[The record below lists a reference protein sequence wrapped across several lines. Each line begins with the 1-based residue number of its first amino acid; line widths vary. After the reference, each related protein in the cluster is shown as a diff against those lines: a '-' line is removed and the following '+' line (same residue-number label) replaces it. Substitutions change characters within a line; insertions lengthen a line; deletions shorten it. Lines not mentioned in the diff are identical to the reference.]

1 MDGFLTV
8 GHPAAIGAV
17 HAMLATRAPHAVLLA
32 GPPSVGKRSL
42 ALDLAAGLLCS
53 GAVAGAR
60 PCRACRACR
69 MVEHGNHPDLHV
81 LEPEG
86 PGGQV
91 GIGGKD
97 GKRGVRDLVT
107 ELSLLPV
114 EGVARVAIIRDAH
127 RMNDDA
133 QSALLKT
140 LEEPPSRTTLILVAD
155 DEERLLPTVR
165 SRCARIRL
173 GTVSARDIETLLAQR
188 DLADPPT
195 AARLSR
201 LAGGRSG
208 LAVAYAS
215 APGAEAIRNELTRTL
230 IDLLAAGAS
239 DRLLAAKGLLGRAA
253 SLAALLAPAVPGV
266 PEPAARGRGRS
277 RTGAPATGVRAAA
290 DADAGVP
297 ADGDAA
303 TSGGDEPVAKV
314 PASERRRALA
324 LLLDAWRDVARDL
337 ALAQA
342 GSPRAVRD
350 VALLEELDAAALD
363 LPAGAAAGSLARLM
377 RASELL
383 EANVAPELVL
393 DVLLVRWPR
402 RRSAA

>member
-8 GHPAAIGAV
+8 GQPAAVGAV
-17 HAMLATRAPHAVLLA
+17 HAMLATHAPHAVLLA

-53 GAVAGAR
+53 GATDGAR
-60 PCRACRACR
+60 PCRECRSCR
-69 MVEHGNHPDLHV
+69 MVAHGNHPDLHV

-114 EGVARVAIIRDAH
+114 EGVARVAIVRDAH

-140 LEEPPSRTTLILVAD
+140 LEEPPSGTTLILVAD

-173 GTVSARDIETLLAQR
+173 GTVSVRDIETLLAGR
-188 DLADPPT
+188 DLADAPT
-195 AARLSR
+195 AARLAR

-208 LAVAYAS
+208 LAVAYAG
-215 APGAEAIRNELTRTL
+215 APEAEAIRNELSRTL

-239 DRLLAAKGLLGRAA
+239 DRLLAAKELLARAA
-253 SLAALLAPAVPGV
+253 SLAALLAPAVPGAA
-266 PEPAARGRGRS
+266 EPRGRGRG
-277 RTGAPATGVRAAA
+277 RAKAGATSSAGQAA
-290 DADAGVP
+290 P
-297 ADGDAA
+297 ADGDAPA
-303 TSGGDEPVAKV
+303 DEPVAK
-314 PASERRRALA
+314 ASAAERRRALVV
-324 LLLDAWRDVARDL
+324 LLDAWRDVARDL

-342 GSPRAVRD
+342 GSPRTVRD
-350 VALLEELDAAALD
+350 VALMEELDAAARQ
-363 LPAGAAAGSLARLM
+363 LPEGAAADALARLL

-383 EANVAPELVL
+383 DANVAPELVL
-393 DVLLVRWPR
+393 DVLLLRWPR
-402 RRSAA
+402 RQTAA

>member
-8 GHPAAIGAV
+8 GQQAAVGAV
-17 HAMLATRAPHAVLLA
+17 HAMLATHTPHAVLLA

-42 ALDLAAGLLCS
+42 AMDLAAGLLCS
-53 GAVAGAR
+53 GAEGGSR

-114 EGVARVAIIRDAH
+114 EGVARVAIIGDAH

-140 LEEPPSRTTLILVAD
+140 LEEPPSGTTLILVTD

-165 SRCARIRL
+165 SRCAKVRL
-173 GTVSARDIETLLAQR
+173 GTVGVRDIETLLARR
-188 DLADPPT
+188 DLADAPT

-215 APGAEAIRNELTRTL
+215 APEAEAIRNELSRTL
-230 IDLLAAGAS
+230 LDLLGAGAS
-239 DRLLAAKGLLGRAA
+239 DRLLAAKGLLARAA
-253 SLAALLAPAVPGV
+253 SLATLLT
-266 PEPAARGRGRS
+266 PAAPGGVEPRGRGRA
-277 RTGAPATGVRAAA
+277 RPKGGQATTAPA
-290 DADAGVP
+290 D
-297 ADGDAA
+297 DAA
-303 TSGGDEPVAKV
+303 PDAEASAPDQPVAKV
-314 PASERRRALA
+314 SASERRRALA
-324 LLLDAWRDVARDL
+324 VLLDAWRDVARDL

-342 GSPRAVRD
+342 GSPRTVRD
-350 VALLEELDAAALD
+350 VALMEELDAAARD
-363 LPAGAAAGSLARLM
+363 LPDGAAGAALARLL

-383 EANVAPELVL
+383 DANVAPELVL